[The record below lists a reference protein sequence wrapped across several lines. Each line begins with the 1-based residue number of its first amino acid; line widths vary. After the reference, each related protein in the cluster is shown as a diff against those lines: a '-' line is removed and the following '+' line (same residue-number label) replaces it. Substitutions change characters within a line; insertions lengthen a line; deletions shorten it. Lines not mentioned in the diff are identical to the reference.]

1 MATIDLYFNELKK
14 ELNKEYSLEEFEELL
29 FNYGLEIDSY
39 NKDTDEIKIEVTAE
53 RVDLLSK
60 EGLLRALKIYL
71 GMSKPL
77 NYSFKKSGFS
87 LNIDDS
93 VKDYRPFSVCAIVRN
108 LKLDEDKLKQIINI
122 QEKLH
127 LTLGRKRTIAAIGI
141 YPLEKINFPITFLA
155 KNPNEI
161 NFIPLGQTI
170 ALNGKEILT
179 QTETGKDYAVLLEN
193 KDKFPIFVDNSGEIL
208 SMPPIIN
215 SERTGRIT
223 EQTKDVFIECS
234 GFDQNRLNQILNILV
249 CVFVDFGGEVQTVE
263 INYGKSYN
271 LKSINTPI
279 FEEEKR
285 LVSLSHIN
293 SLIGINID
301 IDLATT
307 LLEKMGYK
315 CKKFGKDKIEVAI
328 PIYRSDVLHEV
339 DIIDD
344 VARAY
349 GFNNIEFKLPKVFT
363 VGSVLKETKK
373 QETIIDLMTQLG
385 FIEVTPLSLSSKKE
399 SFTNL
404 NLEYNDK
411 KAIELGYSKDKQ
423 VDIVSPTHLPKL
435 LKVLTYNQ
443 HRFFPQNIF
452 VCDQAVLPSE
462 KEETRTIQKLQLAAL
477 TANSKVSYSELVAVL
492 FKLCNVLG
500 FSVELQACKKPFYIE
515 GRCAEI
521 IVNNEIIGHIGEI
534 APSVLLNFE
543 YTMPVVAFEMNVTK
557 F

>member
-1 MATIDLYFNELKK
+1 MATIDLYFKELKK

-53 RVDLLSK
+53 RIDLLSK
-60 EGLLRALKIYL
+60 EGLLRVLKIYL
-71 GMSKPL
+71 GLSKSPT
-77 NYSFKKSGFS
+77 YSFKKSGFS

-155 KNPNEI
+155 KNPTEI
-161 NFIPLGQTI
+161 SFVPLGQTT

-193 KDKFPIFVDNSGEIL
+193 KDKFPIFVDNLGELL

-223 EQTKDVFIECS
+223 EQTKEVFIECS

-271 LKSINTPI
+271 LKSINTPSV
-279 FEEEKR
+279 EEEKR
-285 LVSLSHIN
+285 LVTLSHIN
-293 SLIGINID
+293 SLIGTNFD

-315 CKKFGKDKIEVAI
+315 CKKFGKEKIEVAI
-328 PIYRSDVLHEV
+328 PIYRTDVLHEV

-344 VARAY
+344 IARAY
-349 GFNNIEFKLPKVFT
+349 GFNHIKFKLPKVFT
-363 VGSVLKETKK
+363 VGSVLKETTK

-385 FIEVTPLSLSSKKE
+385 FIEVSPLSLSSKKE
-399 SFTNL
+399 SFTNF
-404 NLEYNDK
+404 NLEYNEK
-411 KAIELGYSKDKQ
+411 EAIELGYSKDKQ
-423 VDIVSPTHLPKL
+423 VDIVSPSHLPKL
-435 LKVLTYNQ
+435 LKILTYNQ

-452 VCDQAVLPSE
+452 VCDQVVLPSE
-462 KEETRTIQKLQLAAL
+462 KEETRTIQKLQLAVL

-500 FSVELQACKKPFYIE
+500 LSLELHSCKKPFYIE
-515 GRCAEI
+515 GRSSEI
-521 IVNNEIIGHIGEI
+521 VLNNEIVGHIGEI
-534 APSVLLNFE
+534 APSVLVNFE
-543 YTMPVVAFEMNVTK
+543 YTMPVVAFEIDATK